1 MIRCLPAIAVLMACV
16 SHADEAAAP
25 AGQLPDT
32 VIPTRYHLSLNID
45 PREANFSGRTEIE
58 VTVRAPLRTIW
69 LHGLGLHVS
78 GATVTSDGKTS
89 AARYREVDHDN
100 GVARLDSEA
109 PIAAGAAVLRLR
121 YTASY
126 QGAPQ
131 GLYRTQAGKDW
142 YVFSQMEAID
152 ARRVF
157 PGFDEPRFKTPFEI
171 TLVTAG
177 SDRAVTNTPEL
188 HAAKLASG
196 ATERKYLTTKPLPT
210 YLLAFA
216 VGPLEIVDGA
226 VPPNGVRHDPLPLR
240 IIGTTQGDIARFSFA
255 LAQTPE
261 LITRLENYF
270 GIPFPYPKIDL
281 IASPIHPGAMENA
294 GAIIFAERYLAFGP
308 RPTPRQQSDF
318 GVVAAHELAHQWF
331 GDLVTPAWWD
341 DIWLNEAFAEW
352 MGAKISNAWRP
363 ELGIDKEQLDATLA
377 AMNTD
382 ALRAGRPI
390 RQPITRNSQIGAA
403 FDDITYD
410 KGAGVI
416 AMVESYLG
424 QERFQRGVRLHLES
438 HAYGTATAGEF
449 FSKMA
454 QASGEP
460 EIIDAFRSFV
470 EQPGVPLVTVSRG
483 AAGTLT
489 LEQSRYRTLGL
500 DGRSEAPLWQ
510 IPFCA
515 DSYAGSQGSK
525 QCTLLSARTGAL
537 AVLPGAKVVHPN
549 ANGAGYYR
557 FAVDALLWQSLLGSA
572 AHLPAS
578 EAMVLAD
585 SAGAAFDAGHLSF
598 PGMFDAARVLAE
610 HPDRTAALE
619 LGYRLGG
626 LHDHLA
632 TAAERPPLERA
643 LVGLYGERLRNLG
656 YETEPGRYAA
666 DPPEQQLLRR
676 ELIGLLGLTGHSA
689 QLRDA
694 MAVAA
699 QRSSADPAAVE
710 PLLRWRVW
718 AIALQERGPPLLA
731 ALKKLAVDSP
741 DAQVRTD
748 AGTALGYAPVAI
760 SNDVLD
766 LSLDPHLEM
775 LTGVRIVFQQVS
787 DPQTRD
793 GAWRWLA
800 AHREALIDRI
810 PAMFQSDLASVGHS
824 FCSAEGRQSFDA
836 LLGARLRPTSGGE
849 VAVSRALESI
859 DDCIA
864 LRDAVGDSIKSTLE
878 KYSGQ

>member
-1 MIRCLPAIAVLMACV
+1 MIRGLPAIALLIACV
-16 SHADEAAAP
+16 SHANEAPP

-32 VIPTRYHLSLNID
+32 VIPTRYYLSLTID
-45 PREANFSGRTEIE
+45 PRKANFSGRTEIE

-78 GATVTSDGKTS
+78 RVTVTSDGKTI
-89 AARYREVDHDN
+89 AARYREVDHDS
-100 GVARLDSEA
+100 GVARLDTEA

-121 YTASY
+121 YTASF
-126 QGAPQ
+126 QSAPQ
-131 GLYRTQAGKDW
+131 GLYRTKAGKDW

-171 TLVTAG
+171 TLVTTG
-177 SDRAVTNTPEL
+177 SDRAVTNTSEL
-188 HAAKLASG
+188 HVARLASG

-216 VGPLEIVDGA
+216 VGPLEIVDGPA
-226 VPPNGVRHDPLPLR
+226 VPPNGVRHEPLPLR
-240 IIGTTQGDIARFSFA
+240 IIGTTQGEAARFSFA
-255 LAQTPE
+255 VAQTPD
-261 LITRLENYF
+261 LIARLENYF

-281 IASPIHPGAMENA
+281 IASPVHAGAMENA
-294 GAIIFAERYLAFGP
+294 GAIIFAERYLALGP
-308 RPTPRQQSDF
+308 EPTPRQQSDF
-318 GVVAAHELAHQWF
+318 GSVAAHELAHQWF

-352 MGAKISNAWRP
+352 MGAKISDAWRP
-363 ELGIDKEQLDATLA
+363 QLGIEKEQLDATLA
-377 AMNTD
+377 AMRTD

-390 RQPITRNSQIGAA
+390 RQPITRNSQIGAT
-403 FDDITYD
+403 FDAITYD

-416 AMVESYLG
+416 GMVESYLG
-424 QERFQRGVRLHLES
+424 EERFQRGVRLHLDR

-449 FSKMA
+449 FSAMA

-460 EIIDAFRSFV
+460 IIIDAFRSFV
-470 EQPGVPLVTVSRG
+470 EQPGVPLVSVSRG

-489 LEQSRYRTLGL
+489 LEQSRYRALGP
-500 DGRSEAPLWQ
+500 DGGGEAPLWQ

-515 DSYAGSQGSK
+515 DLYAGSQGSK
-525 QCTLLSARTGAL
+525 QCMLLSARTGAL
-537 AVLPGAKVVHPN
+537 AVSPGTQVVHPN

-572 AHLPAS
+572 VHLPAR

-585 SAGAAFDAGHLSF
+585 SGGAAFDAGRLSF
-598 PGMFDAARVLAE
+598 SGLFDAARVLAE
-610 HPDRTAALE
+610 HPDRTAALD
-619 LGYRLGG
+619 LGNRLEG

-632 TAAERPPLERA
+632 TAAERPLLERA

-656 YETEPGRYAA
+656 YDTEPGRYAA

-689 QLRDA
+689 ALRGA

-718 AIALQERGPPLLA
+718 AIGLQERGAPLLA
-731 ALKKLAVDSP
+731 ALKQLALNSP
-741 DAQVRTD
+741 DAQVRAD

-766 LSLDPHLEM
+766 LSLDPQLEVV
-775 LTGVRIVFQQVS
+775 TGVRIVFRQVS

-800 AHREALIDRI
+800 AHREAVIDRI
-810 PAMFQSDLASVGHS
+810 PAMFQSYLANVGNS
-824 FCSAEGRQSFDA
+824 FCTAEGRESFDA

-849 VAVSRALESI
+849 VAVNRALESI

-864 LRDAVGDSIKSTLE
+864 LRSAIGDSIKSALE
-878 KYSGQ
+878 RYAGQ